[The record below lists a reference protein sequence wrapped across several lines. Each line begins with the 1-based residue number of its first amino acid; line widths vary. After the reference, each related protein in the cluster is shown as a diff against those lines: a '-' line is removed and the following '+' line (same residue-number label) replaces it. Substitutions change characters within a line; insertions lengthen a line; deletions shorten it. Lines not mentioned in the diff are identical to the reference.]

1 MGGFLLRWVRWG
13 YALRARIKTE
23 GRDLEAGVRRG
34 WMGLGAGQRVAG
46 GLGDRE
52 LYPGGQMVCLDLARL
67 QQPAAGTPGA
77 GGPNLRYLL

>member
-1 MGGFLLRWVRWG
+1 
-13 YALRARIKTE
+13 
-23 GRDLEAGVRRG
+23 
-34 WMGLGAGQRVAG
+34 MGLGAGQRVAG

-52 LYPGGQMVCLDLARL
+52 LHPRGQMACLEVARL